1 MVLFCAQDDQND
13 AKITIAERNYNTISG
28 EIYNFRFC
36 VGEFINDL
44 VEAKNCILSHSFKPW
59 RDSVNIFLHPSS
71 PQMFFAILEVSYCNP
86 FWAPDW
92 RVIRNDYQLFTWF
105 YIYSYSISM
114 LPHIYFFWLTSSLK
128 ATQRSFQKTALTL
141 WCINNFPVSM
151 TLDLSHEYWGQRSLN
166 MKNTVWKFLE
176 TTYLIRRNHFAIG

>member
-1 MVLFCAQDDQND
+1 MWKMCGFVLRTGWSESRLQKEIIIQFL
-13 AKITIAERNYNTISG
+13 AKFTIVV
-28 EIYNFRFC
+28 FC

-92 RVIRNDYQLFTWF
+92 QVIRNDYHLFTWF
-105 YIYSYSISM
+105 YIYSYSIAM
-114 LPHIYFFWLTSSLK
+114 LPHIYFFLIDFLFKSYPEVIPKNCSDSL
-128 ATQRSFQKTALTL
+128 
-141 WCINNFPVSM
+141 M
-151 TLDLSHEYWGQRSLN
+151 H
-166 MKNTVWKFLE
+166 
-176 TTYLIRRNHFAIG
+176 